1 MDSKKVID
9 ELKRK
14 YPGKKIIKNGED
26 NPSEILCEVD
36 PSTNHPE
43 YSLAVAVIDKSLP
56 HSHKK
61 TTETYKVTKGK
72 LALFID
78 NKRHELKEGEELI
91 IKPGWVHWAKG
102 NEIWVECYSEPGW
115 TFEDHILEE
124 VSN

>member
-61 TTETYKVTKGK
+61 TTET
-72 LALFID
+72 
-78 NKRHELKEGEELI
+78 
-91 IKPGWVHWAKG
+91 
-102 NEIWVECYSEPGW
+102 
-115 TFEDHILEE
+115 
-124 VSN
+124 